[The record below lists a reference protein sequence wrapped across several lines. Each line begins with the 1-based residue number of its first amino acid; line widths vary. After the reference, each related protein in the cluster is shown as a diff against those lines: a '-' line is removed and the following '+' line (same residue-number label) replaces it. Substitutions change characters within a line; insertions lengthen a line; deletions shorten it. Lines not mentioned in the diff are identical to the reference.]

1 MELFI
6 KYFYEVVKCCVQYW
20 KKKVCKIYC
29 FYNKKFKKVIDDNE
43 DDDENNF
50 INFFVLE
57 RCKLFYGGGYVN

>member
-1 MELFI
+1 M
-6 KYFYEVVKCCVQYW
+6 
-20 KKKVCKIYC
+20 CKIYC

-57 RCKLFYGGGYVN
+57 RCKLFYGGGYVNWVFLFCLKNMIKWIEEEKK